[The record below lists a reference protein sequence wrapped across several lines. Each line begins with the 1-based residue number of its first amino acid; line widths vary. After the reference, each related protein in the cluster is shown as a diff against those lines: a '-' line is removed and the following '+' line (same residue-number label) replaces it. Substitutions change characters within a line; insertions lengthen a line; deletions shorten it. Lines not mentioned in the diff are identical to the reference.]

1 MTFLL
6 SMSLR
11 KQSKYSQV
19 EATFSNI
26 SFIPGQEEGGFSPRF
41 TCHTPSRLASC
52 YCSVIFCGMKGRKI
66 FECAKENTEYYK
78 GLFKQIKSLYR

>member
-26 SFIPGQEEGGFSPRF
+26 SFIPGQEEGGFSPGSPVTRPVAWPPA
-41 TCHTPSRLASC
+41 TAVLS
-52 YCSVIFCGMKGRKI
+52 SVG
-66 FECAKENTEYYK
+66 
-78 GLFKQIKSLYR
+78 